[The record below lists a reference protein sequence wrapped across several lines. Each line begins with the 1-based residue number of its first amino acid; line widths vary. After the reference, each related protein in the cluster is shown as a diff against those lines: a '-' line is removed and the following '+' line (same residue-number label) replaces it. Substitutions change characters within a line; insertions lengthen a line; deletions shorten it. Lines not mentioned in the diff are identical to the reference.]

1 MVFLRLTVK
10 VLPRER
16 PASAWQQNGD
26 TGIATAN
33 ASTGKTIAFLVP
45 IPDPDNVSLGAL
57 GGLIQEKWKKLRPN
71 AE

>member
-16 PASAWQQNGD
+16 PRPAWQPNGD
-26 TGIATAN
+26 TDDASAN
-33 ASTGKTIAFLVP
+33 TPTGKTIAFLVP
-45 IPDPDNVSLGAL
+45 VRDPESVSLGAL